1 MSGRGGKNFV
11 GCLARDERP
20 YGERDKCCGNFN
32 GDFGR
37 NFRKTASLGG
47 NSLINSGADESFS
60 ESHFS
65 GESKRRG
72 FVLLKI
78 LILLII
84 AAIACVIFAVPVY
97 NNLVAKS
104 EEVNA
109 AWAQVQSQYKRRAEL
124 IPDFVHLPKI
134 GRASCRERV

>member
-1 MSGRGGKNFV
+1 MSGCGGKNFV
-11 GCLARDERP
+11 GRLARDERP
-20 YGERDKCCGNFN
+20 YGARDKCCGNFG
-32 GDFGR
+32 GDFGQ
-37 NFRKTASLGG
+37 NFRKIASLGG
-47 NSLINSGADESFS
+47 EPFINSGADESFG
-60 ESHFS
+60 ESRFS

-109 AWAQVQSQYKRRAEL
+109 AWA
-124 IPDFVHLPKI
+124 
-134 GRASCRERV
+134 